1 MAKNNNK
8 THFKNLIIFK
18 LCNIIYELPRTAFL
32 VSVARLSPPPKI
44 YKHFFS
50 SNYQPSCKFLLQFET
65 HNNNLTT
72 MFKKCVPILLSAI
85 LSHKKIHFF
94 FKILPKISDSPKVFW
109 NHILN
114 KIWNLGIPKKVKKK
128 IHKQKYDWEEN

>member
-44 YKHFFS
+44 YK
-50 SNYQPSCKFLLQFET
+50 Q
-65 HNNNLTT
+65 
-72 MFKKCVPILLSAI
+72 I
-85 LSHKKIHFF
+85 
-94 FKILPKISDSPKVFW
+94 
-109 NHILN
+109 
-114 KIWNLGIPKKVKKK
+114 
-128 IHKQKYDWEEN
+128 